1 MDNLSQRDAFWSRV
15 YELAKKDKDIVLVI
29 ADMGAPA
36 LDQFRSELF
45 SQYIDV
51 GIAEQQAIALSA
63 GLALNGKKP
72 FAYAIA
78 PFISLRC
85 YEHIRVNLS
94 SMKLPVTIVGVGA
107 GVSYDDSGPTHHAVD
122 DLSALRILPNLK
134 IHNITDS
141 VMARSFADISMQMVG
156 PNYVRLDRGILP
168 IIYDEKFDFSDGLSV
183 LNPGCDRYII
193 ATGNMV
199 HRAMEVTAELKDSG
213 GNIGVID
220 VYTYPINSELLVKAI
235 KDAKQIITLE
245 EHTLAGGLGSA
256 VCEILAD
263 NDMLIPI
270 KRIGMDFSQGYCYR
284 YGGRENI
291 QNLYGLGKK
300 DIINCLLK

>member
-94 SMKLPVTIVGVGA
+94 SMKLAVTIVGVGA

-168 IIYDEKFDFSDGLSV
+168 TIYDETFDFSDGLSV
-183 LNPGCDRYII
+183 LIPGCDRYII

-199 HRAMEVTAELKDSG
+199 HRAMEIASELKSVA
-213 GNIGVID
+213 IG
-220 VYTYPINSELLVKAI
+220 K
-235 KDAKQIITLE
+235 
-245 EHTLAGGLGSA
+245 
-256 VCEILAD
+256 
-263 NDMLIPI
+263 MLIAFA
-270 KRIGMDFSQGYCYR
+270 RAMDVSSVS
-284 YGGRENI
+284 
-291 QNLYGLGKK
+291 
-300 DIINCLLK
+300 